1 MASWSQLYP
10 YAAGFQDLQA
20 LLQSTGGVDKQMCF
34 CCFEARDLF
43 SENRDILKYSDT
55 PRLWAHRGCQK
66 MIIMTKHERGAKECK
81 EGAEGQAHGES
92 QS

>member
-1 MASWSQLYP
+1 MDVSYGFCDMASLSQLYP
-10 YAAGFQDLQA
+10 YAAGFQNLQA

-66 MIIMTKHERGAKECK
+66 IIIMTKHERGAKE
-81 EGAEGQAHGES
+81 
-92 QS
+92 